1 MKCFICENEKA
12 VSYYS
17 PKELTKYN
25 IYFCNECI
33 KNLKGTYLQYL
44 YDSNNQKYVSNE
56 LKLTLKHKSQG

>member
-1 MKCFICENEKA
+1 MKKKNYQSI
-12 VSYYS
+12 
-17 PKELTKYN
+17 
-25 IYFCNECI
+25 IYIFCNECI